1 MVHVEE
7 EAKMAPEKVK
17 NASRERG
24 KGVWN
29 RQGQVTLRVANPV
42 VGHSEAEAWSRLRK
56 GNHPRAAFSMKRQDT
71 CEIQYVHGA
80 SIRANHH

>member
-1 MVHVEE
+1 MAGGTWKAVHVE

-17 NASRERG
+17 NASREGG

-42 VGHSEAEAWSRLRK
+42 VVSTDYVLESRALPNNK
-56 GNHPRAAFSMKRQDT
+56 YAIAKREDGI
-71 CEIQYVHGA
+71 EVGGY
-80 SIRANHH
+80 

>member
-1 MVHVEE
+1 MAGGPRKVVHVEE
-7 EAKMAPEKVK
+7 EAKTAPEKVK

-42 VGHSEAEAWSRLRK
+42 VVSTILRTLEAFGDQLAGEVLLDLSYL
-56 GNHPRAAFSMKRQDT
+56 SL
-71 CEIQYVHGA
+71 
-80 SIRANHH
+80 

>member
-1 MVHVEE
+1 MAGGTRKAVHVEE

-17 NASRERG
+17 NASREWG

-42 VGHSEAEAWSRLRK
+42 VVSTVHHMVSCPQGDRK
-56 GNHPRAAFSMKRQDT
+56 GTSKFW
-71 CEIQYVHGA
+71 V
-80 SIRANHH
+80 